1 MEKKYEIKNTDI
13 QTKYD
18 TELKAKAE
26 EQIRDLKFEK
36 KINYSNMLKSLVD
49 IYMKSENYENLEK
62 IKRIYEKFK
71 KDKDCT
77 NLDELENNYIK
88 KNDFKN
94 HMEIYLEKALSSYG
108 FNKKEEKDE

>member
-77 NLDELENNYIK
+77 NLDELENYYIK